1 MIAVIMR
8 ASVPSG
14 TIVGK
19 HEAVELRDKDPNNF
33 HGQGKQSKNN
43 IMDSIAVFNFNTDII
58 MI

>member
-1 MIAVIMR
+1 MR